1 MKSRAELENIRKR
14 TLESIN
20 IRTDSDKTRVVVGMG
35 TCGIA
40 SGAREIL
47 LKFLNEKE
55 KRHLDNLEI
64 RQTGCIGVCKYEPM
78 AEVYRKGEEKV
89 TYVYLTPEIVEE
101 IVTKH
106 IVNGTVLNEY
116 TIGTLNKV

>member
-1 MKSRAELENIRKR
+1 MKSRAELEEIRKK

-20 IRTDSDKTRVVVGMG
+20 LRTDSDKTRVVVGMG

-47 LKFLNEKE
+47 LKFMSEKE
-55 KRHLDNLEI
+55 KRQLDSVEI
-64 RQTGCIGVCKYEPM
+64 RQTGCIGVCMYEPM

-89 TYVYLTPEIVEE
+89 TYVHLTPEIVEE

-106 IVNGTVLNEY
+106 IVNGSVVREH
-116 TIGTLNKV
+116 TIK